1 MPRFLYELRHTY
13 PLSRRGGSSFE
24 NEVLP
29 LVVYL
34 RLRSVSTTLTSNVLD
49 VLDVLDVAGGG
60 GGSDLPPV
68 GISPAKIEVD
78 STHIRASAIANRFMD
93 VAPLRLR
100 KCRDFYIKKN
110 GQGMEQQRR
119 ISCKVG

>member
-1 MPRFLYELRHTY
+1 M
-13 PLSRRGGSSFE
+13 SI
-24 NEVLP
+24 
-29 LVVYL
+29 
-34 RLRSVSTTLTSNVLD
+34 TLTIN

-68 GISPAKIEVD
+68 GISPAKTEVD
-78 STHIRASAIANRFMD
+78 RAHISASAIANRFID
-93 VAPLRLR
+93 VAPLRWR